1 MSVEIELR
9 KVSIRPLDVSAL
21 LMDWAQEKGA
31 AGRLDKDGTGYA
43 YFFLPGRSIRGFS
56 LTCRRKGLRD
66 QIELRLR
73 LCSSSG
79 DWEAAYSF
87 LRFGHDRGFKVRSED
102 GEGLGYS
109 DLLPGAAIERS
120 KEQFAFD
127 VSALQQMLLTNHE
140 LLLETSNF
148 VVPVRRAD
156 IPNGPLDREILERI
170 EHEFLQRATKFDA
183 ARAASLIT
191 TGSGDTMFVWAG
203 EALLAPAADYVVLS
217 PLEFDAETSI
227 VLAFKNLLER
237 PPAGFE
243 KIRDDPP
250 LFYLPALLE
259 DSDQWVEL
267 KREGVPFESFQFK
280 KQ

>member
-1 MSVEIELR
+1 MSVGIELR
-9 KVSIRPLDVSAL
+9 RVAIRPTDFSAL
-21 LMDWAQEKGA
+21 LADWTKEKEVG
-31 AGRLDKDGTGYA
+31 GRLDEDGTGYA

-56 LTCRRKGLRD
+56 LTRRRKGLRD
-66 QIELRLR
+66 QIELRLNV
-73 LCSSSG
+73 CSSSG

-87 LRFGHDRGFKVRSED
+87 LRFGHDRGFEVRSED
-102 GEGLGYS
+102 GEGMGYS
-109 DLLPGAAIERS
+109 DLLPGVAIES
-120 KEQFAFD
+120 AIEQFASD
-127 VSALQQMLLTNHE
+127 VRVLQQMLLSNHE
-140 LLLETSNF
+140 LLLETPNF

-170 EHEFLQRATKFDA
+170 QHEFLQRATKYDA
-183 ARAASLIT
+183 ARPASLIT
-191 TGSGDTMFVWAG
+191 TGSGDTMVVWAG
-203 EALLAPAADYVVLS
+203 EAMLTPAADYVVLS
-217 PLEFDAETSI
+217 PLEFDAEKSI

-237 PPAGFE
+237 SPAGFE
-243 KIRDDPP
+243 KIREDPP